1 MNEIFKMKTRKE
13 REKLGKYL
21 SYLLRHAP
29 EKEGLL
35 MGKDGYVV
43 VNTLCQ
49 KLDISKDDLDWIVD
63 NNNKKRYAYNEDE
76 TLIRANQGHSIEV
89 DVELK
94 RVNPPHKLY
103 HGTTFDI
110 LESLKKN
117 GLMKM
122 NRQHVH
128 LSADQDTART
138 VGKRHSKGK
147 PPMILVIDAK
157 LMHFNGYKIY
167 LSDNGVYLIDHVP
180 IDYIKIIP

>member
-1 MNEIFKMKTRKE
+1 MKTIKE
-13 REKLGKYL
+13 RKKLGKYL
-21 SYLLRHAP
+21 SYILRHAP
-29 EKEGLL
+29 EKEGLE
-35 MGKDGYVV
+35 MDEHGYVSV
-43 VNTLCQ
+43 PVLCK
-49 KLDISKDDLDWIVD
+49 KLDMSKDDLDWIVD

-76 TLIRANQGHSIEV
+76 THIRASQGHSIKV
-89 DVELK
+89 DVELEE
-94 RVNPPHKLY
+94 VNPPHKLY
-103 HGTTFDI
+103 HGTSFEI

-157 LMHFNGYKIY
+157 LMHFNGHKIY
-167 LSDNGVYLIDHVP
+167 LSNNGVYLTDHVP
-180 IDYIKIIP
+180 IDYINVIP